1 MTAAALTSDLAGAV
15 CVGVGVLTMLEVNRE
30 MGHEHG

>member
-15 CVGVGVLTMLEVNRE
+15 CVGVLTMLEVNRE